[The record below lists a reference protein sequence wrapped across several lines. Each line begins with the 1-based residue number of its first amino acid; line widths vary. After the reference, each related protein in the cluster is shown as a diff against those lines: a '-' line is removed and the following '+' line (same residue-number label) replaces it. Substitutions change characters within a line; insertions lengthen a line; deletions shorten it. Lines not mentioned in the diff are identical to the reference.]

1 MASGFSNQPRLLK
14 GAFVDSN
21 ILSVPPLVVPFQ
33 FNPEKLTRRKGSRIE
48 SPPSRRGRE
57 ETTPRGQG
65 LGEAQS
71 TYAGP
76 ETISMDL
83 RLDAT
88 EALEAGD
95 PIAGRFGVLPA
106 LSALE
111 LMITPRS
118 ETVFAGLLGLSKDF
132 GFGERQTTP
141 VIIFVWGRQRVYP
154 VRLTDL
160 NIEEVEYNSR
170 LNPTRVTVGVSMQV
184 IGGKNPFYL
193 FTQTQRELLAAVNLR
208 SAPDLAHSLVRFG

>member
-1 MASGFSNQPRLLK
+1 
-14 GAFVDSN
+14 V
-21 ILSVPPLVVPFQ
+21 
-33 FNPEKLTRRKGSRIE
+33 
-48 SPPSRRGRE
+48 RG
-57 ETTPRGQG
+57 
-65 LGEAQS
+65 
-71 TYAGP
+71 
-76 ETISMDL
+76 I
-83 RLDAT
+83 
-88 EALEAGD
+88 
-95 PIAGRFGVLPA
+95 GVLP
-106 LSALE
+106 
-111 LMITPRS
+111 
-118 ETVFAGLLGLSKDF
+118 VFAGLLGLSKDF